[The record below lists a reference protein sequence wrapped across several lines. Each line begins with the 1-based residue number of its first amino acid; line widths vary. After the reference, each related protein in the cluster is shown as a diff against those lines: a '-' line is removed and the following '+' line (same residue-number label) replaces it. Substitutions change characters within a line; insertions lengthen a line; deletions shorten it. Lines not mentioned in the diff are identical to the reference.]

1 MKTYIYITIGVVLT
15 AAGLLAASCTDYS
28 DYNEVKGDPAVSGN
42 LTLWENI
49 RQNAQL
55 SDFASLVQKAGF
67 DDELSQSHYYTVWAP
82 LNGTFD
88 ASACMQLDDASL
100 LRQFVLNHIADFGHH
115 ATGQV
120 NERVRM
126 LNGKSYSFVGS
137 GTYTFD
143 ERVVSQPNQPSSNGV
158 MHVMDG
164 AAVYLP
170 NLYDFVTD
178 SMVSAGKGIDS
189 LRSYFKRY
197 EQTYLDEN
205 ASVVGPIVNGVQT
218 YIDSVMVT
226 YNTLTRAMRASI
238 EQEDSLYTFLM
249 PSNTAWVK
257 AYERIKPC
265 FNYIAS
271 TTSQAFVEQ
280 AGSTV
285 ISNTPA
291 TFVVEDPS
299 YLQDSVA
306 KAYLVRNLV
315 FSHNDGYNRW
325 LQGQPTLQGADT
337 LRSTMRSKFSNP
349 ADVLSDAYLH
359 EQLQMS
365 NGVARIVDSL
375 AFYPWESFAYGRSF
389 GARAYL
395 ARVATGNT
403 HYTSVN
409 LTGMSEYEFARDG
422 SLRYVWAE
430 PNGGYSKPEVD
441 IYLPD
446 LVSTTYDFYCVF
458 VPEAFDNPKADGEY
472 LPNRVMF
479 SLSYCDADGRLR
491 SVDFLDERDENK
503 AACLDYLNR
512 VKEEKGTTG
521 VVADNA
527 SNRTTLFG
535 FSNNPDRVDTVYI
548 GRFTFPVSYLGLG
561 SENNMICPN
570 IKITSPFSVFNNT
583 FMAAFSRDL
592 RVAAILAKPVELV
605 EYEESNK
612 Q

>member
-226 YNTLTRAMRASI
+226 YNTLTAF
-238 EQEDSLYTFLM
+238 T
-249 PSNTAWVK
+249 PS
-257 AYERIKPC
+257 
-265 FNYIAS
+265 
-271 TTSQAFVEQ
+271 
-280 AGSTV
+280 
-285 ISNTPA
+285 
-291 TFVVEDPS
+291 
-299 YLQDSVA
+299 
-306 KAYLVRNLV
+306 
-315 FSHNDGYNRW
+315 
-325 LQGQPTLQGADT
+325 
-337 LRSTMRSKFSNP
+337 
-349 ADVLSDAYLH
+349 
-359 EQLQMS
+359 
-365 NGVARIVDSL
+365 
-375 AFYPWESFAYGRSF
+375 
-389 GARAYL
+389 
-395 ARVATGNT
+395 
-403 HYTSVN
+403 
-409 LTGMSEYEFARDG
+409 
-422 SLRYVWAE
+422 
-430 PNGGYSKPEVD
+430 
-441 IYLPD
+441 
-446 LVSTTYDFYCVF
+446 
-458 VPEAFDNPKADGEY
+458 
-472 LPNRVMF
+472 
-479 SLSYCDADGRLR
+479 
-491 SVDFLDERDENK
+491 
-503 AACLDYLNR
+503 
-512 VKEEKGTTG
+512 
-521 VVADNA
+521 
-527 SNRTTLFG
+527 
-535 FSNNPDRVDTVYI
+535 
-548 GRFTFPVSYLGLG
+548 
-561 SENNMICPN
+561 
-570 IKITSPFSVFNNT
+570 
-583 FMAAFSRDL
+583 
-592 RVAAILAKPVELV
+592 
-605 EYEESNK
+605 
-612 Q
+612 